1 MCHNPF
7 KIRNEEEGTRNKL
20 KKILLVYNPV
30 SGHAAFKN
38 KLDAV
43 IENFQRR
50 GIFLSVYRTQA
61 DDNSAFADCLKF
73 SGAEGVIAAGGDGT
87 LHAVINWLKKISA
100 DLPVGVIGSGTS
112 NDFAAHLN
120 MDDEKIFDAVAQ
132 GRTRPVDLGLVNGKD
147 FFINVASAGVFTSIA
162 HEVNSRLKNFLG
174 KSAYYL
180 RGLGELK
187 NFKTVPLDITADG
200 ENFSADAFLFLVLNS
215 PSVAGFKKISDAA
228 QIDDGKLDL
237 LLLKKNSPGSL
248 ITLAK
253 KILAGETV
261 NRDENIFS
269 LQAATFE
276 IKSSAALTSDLDG
289 EVGDALPLKIET
301 VRHALNFF
309 C

>member
-1 MCHNPF
+1 M
-7 KIRNEEEGTRNKL
+7 

-38 KLDAV
+38 RLDDV

-50 GIFLSVYRTQA
+50 GIFLSIYRTCA
-61 DDNSAFADCLKF
+61 GDNSAFVDCVKI
-73 SGAEGVIAAGGDGT
+73 SGAEGIIAAGGDGT
-87 LHAVINWLKKISA
+87 LHAVINWLKKNSL

-120 MDDEKIFDAVAQ
+120 MYDEKIFDAVANNKI
-132 GRTRPVDLGLVNGKD
+132 RPVDLGIVNGKE

-180 RGLGELK
+180 RGLGELT
-187 NFKTVPLDITADG
+187 NFRTVPLNVTADG
-200 ENFSADAFLFLVLNS
+200 KNFSFEAFLFLVLNS
-215 PSVAGFKKISDAA
+215 SSVASLKKISDAA

-237 LLLKKNSPGSL
+237 LALKKCSMSAL
-248 ITLAK
+248 INLAK
-253 KILAGETV
+253 KILAGEAV
-261 NRDENIFS
+261 DSDENIFS
-269 LQAATFE
+269 VQAASFE
-276 IKSSAALTSDLDG
+276 IKSSAELVSDLDG
-289 EVGDALPLKIET
+289 EVGDPLPLKIET
-301 VRHALNFF
+301 LKHALNFF